1 MEGNMMKSTRLI
13 LAFALVL
20 LLVTSNV
27 FAWSYKEAAEPYR
40 GQTVRL
46 IGDSYAPW
54 FAYKELKAEFEEM
67 TGIKV
72 VMEDTD
78 FVTQIEKFTSDMVAR
93 TKVYDGTFMAH
104 FRLGE
109 YAERDWLVEVEELLA
124 MPGVQD
130 PTFHVAKDIPPAILN
145 NACSYQGKIYGPPY
159 AFVPPFYC
167 YREDLA
173 GHPDEQ
179 KAFKAKYGYDMPV
192 PPETYLEFYELVEFF
207 TRKKGEKLAGK
218 TLDHDFYGTVLAL
231 KRHMATWRDYQALL
245 NGMGGAMLT
254 PEGRL
259 STDFQLNIKALEFMI
274 SLIPFSP
281 PGCLEYNWDEQYADM
296 AQGLVFSYRS
306 WIDTFPYL
314 EDPKESKVAG
324 KLGYFL
330 PPDTHRLT
338 TEAHPWVIPRTSK
351 RKEAA
356 WLLMQWFSG
365 FDVQK
370 RYALMG
376 GNTARADV
384 MNDPEIQK
392 LPYMPYAL
400 ESINY
405 LVEAPR
411 IPGTYELWDTTVQAI
426 TKAATGEAT
435 PTEALRW
442 AAKKH
447 RDIVQE

>member
-1 MEGNMMKSTRLI
+1 MKSTRLI
-13 LAFALVL
+13 LAFTLVL
-20 LLVTSNV
+20 LLLTSNV
-27 FAWSYKEAAEPYR
+27 FGWSYKEAAEPYR

-93 TKVYDGTFMAH
+93 TKVYDATFLPH

-109 YAERDWLVEVEELLA
+109 YAERDWLMGLDELLK
-124 MPGVQD
+124 MPGLQD
-130 PTFHVAKDIPPAILN
+130 PTFNVTRDIPPAILN
-145 NACSYQGKIYGPPY
+145 GACMYKGKLYGPPY
-159 AFVPPFYC
+159 GYTAPFYC
-167 YREDLA
+167 YRKDLA
-173 GHPDEQ
+173 EHPDER
-179 KAFKAKYGYDMPV
+179 KAFKAKYGYDMPA
-192 PPETYLEFYELVEFF
+192 PPRTYLEFYDLVQFF

-218 TLDHDFYGTVLAL
+218 TLDRDFYGTVIAL
-231 KRHMATWRDYQALL
+231 KRHMATWRDYQAIL

-254 PEGRL
+254 PEGKL
-259 STDFQLNIKALEFMI
+259 TTDFQLNIRALEFMI
-274 SLIPFSP
+274 SLIPLCP
-281 PGCLEYNWDEQYADM
+281 PGAPEYTWDEEYADM
-296 AQGLVFSYRS
+296 AQGLVFSYKS
-306 WIDTFPYL
+306 WIDTFPFL
-314 EDPKESKVAG
+314 EDPNESKIAG

-356 WLLMQWFSG
+356 WLLIQWFSG
-365 FDVQK
+365 FEVQK

-392 LPYMPYAL
+392 QLYMPLAL
-400 ESINY
+400 KSIKY
-405 LVEAPR
+405 CIEAPK
-411 IPGTYELWDTTVQAI
+411 IPGAYEMWDITVRAI
-426 TKAATGEAT
+426 SKAKTGEAT
-435 PTEALRW
+435 PAEALRW
-442 AAKKH
+442 AAEKQ
-447 RDIVQE
+447 REMAGE